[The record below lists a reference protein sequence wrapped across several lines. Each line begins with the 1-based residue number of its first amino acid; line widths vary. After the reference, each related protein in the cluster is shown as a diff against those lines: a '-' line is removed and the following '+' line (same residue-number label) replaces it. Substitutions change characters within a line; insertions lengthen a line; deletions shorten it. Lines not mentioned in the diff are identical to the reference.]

1 MAVET
6 ENIPSAA
13 REKLIA
19 VDQSDWLREQ
29 IDAIRARGQRPIQF
43 HPIHVKG
50 EPVSMT
56 IIRERRGDFDDDP
69 LS

>member
-1 MAVET
+1 MAAET
-6 ENIPSAA
+6 ENIRAA
-13 REKLIA
+13 IREKLLVA
-19 VDQSDWLREQ
+19 DQSDWLREQ

-50 EPVSMT
+50 EPVSVT

>member
-6 ENIPSAA
+6 ENIPSAV

-19 VDQSDWLREQ
+19 ADQRDWLREQ
-29 IDAIRARGQRPIQF
+29 IDAIRAHGQRPIQF
-43 HPIHVKG
+43 DPIHVKG
-50 EPVSMT
+50 EPVSVT

>member
-6 ENIPSAA
+6 ETTLSAA
-13 REKLIA
+13 REKAIA
-19 VDQSDWLREQ
+19 DRKDWLREQ
-29 IDAIRARGQRPIQF
+29 IDAIRARGHQPIQF